1 MKWILVLALV
11 LSGLPKMAVAQTVS
25 EDTSAPDMTYLTE
38 EEKVARD
45 VYQAFAKKY
54 SKRVFENIARSEQHH
69 LEKMSDLLTTCDKDI
84 PRAVR
89 KDKPGRFDSPELQEL
104 YQSLVARGEKS
115 LEDALRVGA
124 LIEETDILDLR
135 AAAAGAE
142 CEEATQLYVR
152 LEKASYNHLRAF
164 VRNLDKQGVTY
175 EPVLLAQE
183 DYTDI
188 LSQEKFRGE
197 GHGKGNGH
205 SGGKGHG
212 KNQHKKHGG

>member
-45 VYQAFAKKY
+45 VYEAFAKKY
-54 SKRVFENIARSEQHH
+54 KQRVFENIARSEQHH

-89 KDKPGRFDSPELQEL
+89 KDKPGRFDTPELQEL
-104 YQSLVARGEKS
+104 YQSLVTRGEQS
-115 LEDALRVGA
+115 LEEALLVGA

-135 AAAAGAE
+135 AAAAQASCAGA
-142 CEEATQLYVR
+142 ATLYAR

-164 VRNLDKQGVTY
+164 VRNLDKLGVSY
-175 EPVLLAQE
+175 EPVLLTQKDYDGILAQE
-183 DYTDI
+183 KY
-188 LSQEKFRGE
+188 
-197 GHGKGNGH
+197 
-205 SGGKGHG
+205 GGKGHG
-212 KNQHKKHGG
+212 KKKHKQHKG